1 MREIMHVFVAKGA
14 GHVGSKPV
22 SALPE
27 KGYFVTVYDLYLYG
41 MDLFE
46 SFNIRTM
53 KAMELK

>member
-1 MREIMHVFVAKGA
+1 MHVFVAKGA